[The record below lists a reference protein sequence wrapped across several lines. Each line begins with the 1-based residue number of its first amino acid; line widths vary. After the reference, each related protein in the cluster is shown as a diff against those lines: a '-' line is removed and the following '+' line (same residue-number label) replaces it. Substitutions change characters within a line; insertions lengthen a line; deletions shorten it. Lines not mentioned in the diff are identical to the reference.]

1 MLCFRL
7 LILSP
12 LNEMLSMKQLFMAV
26 ALAAPGLVMAQKVGL
41 RHEWTTDAVF
51 KTPESIV
58 YEKQSDRFYVTNVD
72 GIPSEKDGK
81 GAVSVMTREGKVLS
95 ANWITG
101 LNAPKGITT
110 YNGKL
115 YVADLDEVVTIDIAT
130 ASITQKLKIENA
142 IGLNDITVDEKGN
155 LFVSDKQGKCIYKIV
170 DGKVSLF
177 LSELQQPNGLVV
189 LNGNLYVL
197 DNGSLLKID
206 PSQGITNVAFG
217 MLASTDGLVHI
228 PGKGFIISC
237 WEGSIYHVTESGK
250 QTLLMDTRAEKK
262 NTADLFYDTET
273 GLLYVPT
280 FYQNTIEVYKVE

>member
-72 GIPSEKDGK
+72 GVPSEKDGK
-81 GAVSVMTREGKVLS
+81 GAVSVMTREGKVVS

-130 ASITQKLKIENA
+130 AAITQKLKIENA
-142 IGLNDITVDEKGN
+142 IGLNDITTDEKGN

>member
-7 LILSP
+7 LILLP

-130 ASITQKLKIENA
+130 AAITQKLKIENA
-142 IGLNDITVDEKGN
+142 IGLNDITTDEKGN